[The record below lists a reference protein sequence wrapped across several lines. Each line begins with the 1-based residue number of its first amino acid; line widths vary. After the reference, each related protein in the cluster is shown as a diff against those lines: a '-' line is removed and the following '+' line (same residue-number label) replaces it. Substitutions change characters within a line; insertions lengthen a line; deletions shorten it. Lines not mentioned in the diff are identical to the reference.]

1 MIERNLICVACPRGC
16 PVTVTLNEVN
26 EVVSVTGNTCPRGD
40 TYARAEV
47 THPERSLTSTVRVTG
62 GKAYIVPVK
71 SSRAIPKELLF
82 SATRLLFRL
91 RSTSATSPSR
101 TFWGPASTSLPP
113 TKSTDPV
120 HTPVKNAPYNTVRGV
135 SH

>member
-16 PVTVTLNEVN
+16 PVTVTLNEIN

-62 GKAYIVPVK
+62 GNAYIVPVK

-82 SATRLLFRL
+82 AAMKEVNKATL
-91 RSTSATSPSR
+91 
-101 TFWGPASTSLPP
+101 PA
-113 TKSTDPV
+113 PV
-120 HTPVKNAPYNTVRGV
+120 HIGDVAIKNLLGTGIDIIATNEVD
-135 SH
+135 